1 MKPFPSADKKKW
13 CTLSDETK
21 RIYHMYECEIELF
34 HPRGQNFVSGARLA
48 ESLTQKSDPEGG
60 ITLSHIHHIWWI
72 IFLHFYGCFFASKV
86 ISWHRRHFDK

>member
-21 RIYHMYECEIELF
+21 RIYYMYECEIELF
-34 HPRGQNFVSGARLA
+34 HPRGQIFVSGTRLA

-60 ITLSHIHHIWWI
+60 IALSHIHHIWWI
-72 IFLHFYGCFFASKV
+72 IFLPLLWLFFRFKSHFLTSAPF
-86 ISWHRRHFDK
+86 W